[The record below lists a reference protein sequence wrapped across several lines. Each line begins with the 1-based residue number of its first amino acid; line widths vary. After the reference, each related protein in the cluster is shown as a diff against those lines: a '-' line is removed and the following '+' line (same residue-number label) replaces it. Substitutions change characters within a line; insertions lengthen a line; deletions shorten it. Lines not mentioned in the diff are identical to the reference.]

1 MAQLSDSDRLHED
14 KGLLLMENTLV
25 SMSWSVDLA
34 GRGGEGESEEEED
47 GAWYSKVVEG
57 HPDEHTSCSG
67 L

>member
-1 MAQLSDSDRLHED
+1 
-14 KGLLLMENTLV
+14 MENTLV

-34 GRGGEGESEEEED
+34 GRGGEGVREEEEEN